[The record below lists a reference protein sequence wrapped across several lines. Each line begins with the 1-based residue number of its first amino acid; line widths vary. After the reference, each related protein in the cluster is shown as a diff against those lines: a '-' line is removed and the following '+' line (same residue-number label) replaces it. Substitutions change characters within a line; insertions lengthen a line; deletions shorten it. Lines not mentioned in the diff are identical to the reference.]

1 MILGMV
7 TIINVTMV
15 GAVMQLAGHVP
26 DASLLVI
33 LSRYLRRKEEPP
45 ETLLLPV
52 EASFRLRRWRRFS
65 GVLALAACVPG
76 LAFTIWASAV
86 GWGAVAGAALA
97 FWVLA
102 ANLGFLT
109 IPLASLARRA
119 GRMRL
124 EEEPGHAAKGE
135 RAAHPRHPGNAGAE
149 ESGSIHVNHNS
160 PAREGQKEPGT
171 D

>member
-33 LSRYLRRKEEPP
+33 LSRYLRRREEPP
-45 ETLLLPV
+45 EALLLPV
-52 EASFRLRRWRRFS
+52 EASFRLRRLRKFS
-65 GVLALAACVPG
+65 GILALAACVPG

-86 GWGAVAGAALA
+86 GWGAAAGAALA
-97 FWVLA
+97 FWVVA

-119 GRMRL
+119 SRIRL
-124 EEEPGHAAKGE
+124 EEEPGHTPVGE
-135 RAAHPRHPGNAGAE
+135 NTAHSRHPGNAGAE
-149 ESGSIHVNHNS
+149 KSGSSDANLDS
-160 PAREGQKEPGT
+160 PAGEGQNEPGP